1 MIKMSDFS
9 KPRVNGKMLPSFQGR
24 SVCVLGNAKDVDSNG
39 TAFTLSTSDGQDIRI
54 IMQEPLG
61 EYVSGLTEVHGNV
74 DAQNNI
80 HCLNYIAFP
89 KEISDT
95 FDMGLYN
102 DAVELTSRFSE
113 FYKVGVT
120 DQ

>member
-1 MIKMSDFS
+1 MSDFS
-9 KPRVNGKMLPSFQGR
+9 KPRVNGKMLSSFQGR
-24 SVCVLGNAKDVDSNG
+24 CVCVLGNAKDVDSNG

-80 HCLNYIAFP
+80 HCQNYIAFP

>member
-1 MIKMSDFS
+1 
-9 KPRVNGKMLPSFQGR
+9 MLPSFQGR
-24 SVCVLGNAKDVDSNG
+24 TVCLLGNAKDVDSNG
-39 TAFTLSTSDGQDIRI
+39 TAFTLSTGDGQDVKV

-74 DAQNNI
+74 DAHNNI
-80 HCLNYIAFP
+80 NCQSYIAFP

-95 FDMGLYN
+95 FDLGLYN